1 MKILLK
7 IIGYGILFL
16 ITVFIILGV
25 IGYNAVKDFTPTNSQ
40 NDTKVTSTTPTK
52 NENWNYSTSL
62 VGIDNEKMS
71 WIETKSLNSLNLKFP
86 YSGINRGELTIRKS
100 KGKTEL
106 ILTINKGQ
114 ILCDLYTCKGRIKFD
129 SSSSISFTGDKPSDG
144 TSNMIFISNS
154 SDLIQRIKNS
164 KRVSIE
170 VKLYQEGNQ
179 ILDFNTE
186 KLNLNYFKN
195 DSK

>member
-7 IIGYGILFL
+7 IIGYGILFF
-16 ITVFIILGV
+16 ITLFIVLGV
-25 IGYNAVKDFTPTNSQ
+25 IGYNVMKDDRPTNPQ
-40 NDTKVTSTTPTK
+40 NDTKVTSTAPTK

-62 VGIDNEKMS
+62 VGIDKEKMS
-71 WIETKSLNSLNLKFP
+71 WIETRSLNSLNLKFP
-86 YSGINRGELTIRKS
+86 YNGINRGELTIRKS

-106 ILTINKGQ
+106 IFTINKGQ

-129 SSSSISFTGDKPSDG
+129 SSPSILFTGDKPSNG

-154 SDLIQRIKNS
+154 SDFIQRIKKS
-164 KRVSIE
+164 KSVSIE
-170 VKLYQEGNQ
+170 VELYQEGNQ
-179 ILDFNTE
+179 ILDFNVE
-186 KLNLNYFKN
+186 NLNLDYFKN